1 MEYKSYNKMSNNI
14 LSILLSEKNFDSK
27 MVVSTG

>member
-14 LSILLSEKNFDSK
+14 LSILLSEKNFD
-27 MVVSTG
+27 

>member
-14 LSILLSEKNFDSK
+14 LSILSSEKNFDN
-27 MVVSTG
+27 

>member
-14 LSILLSEKNFDSK
+14 LSILSSEKNFDNK
-27 MVVSTG
+27 MVV

>member
-14 LSILLSEKNFDSK
+14 LSILLSEKNFDNK
-27 MVVSTG
+27 MV

>member
-14 LSILLSEKNFDSK
+14 LSILLSEKNFDN
-27 MVVSTG
+27 